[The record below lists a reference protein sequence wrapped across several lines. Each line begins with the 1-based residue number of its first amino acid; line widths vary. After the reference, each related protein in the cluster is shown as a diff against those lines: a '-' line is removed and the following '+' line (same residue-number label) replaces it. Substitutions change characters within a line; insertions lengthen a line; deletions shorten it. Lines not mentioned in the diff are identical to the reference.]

1 MLYNR
6 THINPEPESVA
17 ESVARLIVSKV
28 KQKES
33 TSEHFNLA
41 ISGGNTPNILFE
53 LLANEFAGQFDWNTL
68 RIFWV
73 DERCVDP
80 TDKESNYGN
89 AHKILLKNVPMPPEN
104 IFNIRG
110 DNDPS
115 AEAMRYR
122 EVLKKVLP
130 EKDGF
135 PVFDLIL
142 LGMGDDGHTASIFP
156 DNLDLIHSPE
166 TVEVAMHP
174 QSGQKRIT
182 LTGNVIC
189 NAKQVVFLIT
199 GDSKAEILESILNE
213 KGDFERFPAYYILS
227 GCEAELYLDYEA
239 AERL

>member
-53 LLANEFAGQFDWNTL
+53 LLANEFAGQIDWNTL

-110 DNDPS
+110 DNGHRPKQCVIG
-115 AEAMRYR
+115 RYLR
-122 EVLKKVLP
+122 KYCPRKT
-130 EKDGF
+130 DF
-135 PVFDLIL
+135 
-142 LGMGDDGHTASIFP
+142 
-156 DNLDLIHSPE
+156 
-166 TVEVAMHP
+166 
-174 QSGQKRIT
+174 R
-182 LTGNVIC
+182 
-189 NAKQVVFLIT
+189 FLI
-199 GDSKAEILESILNE
+199 
-213 KGDFERFPAYYILS
+213 
-227 GCEAELYLDYEA
+227 
-239 AERL
+239 